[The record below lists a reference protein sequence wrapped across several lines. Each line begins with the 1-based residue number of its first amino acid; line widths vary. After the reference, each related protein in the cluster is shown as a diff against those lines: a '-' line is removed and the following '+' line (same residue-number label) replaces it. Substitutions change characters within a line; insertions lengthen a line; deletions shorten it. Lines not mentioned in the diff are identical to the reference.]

1 MGKFNKA
8 GFCEDSHESAELVG
22 PPSLVPGAHGSQDR
36 RRPGCA
42 VRAPEKGRA
51 LGLGKLP
58 LARAATSQVDVECF
72 PVLKAFPFFLY
83 PQQLLNEENL
93 RKQEESVQ
101 KQEAM
106 RQGGFRSARG
116 CLRGCVRG
124 GRAQAGRAR
133 RARRASCHGGGTAAS
148 GAWVLRRRGRG
159 LLPRAR
165 DRLGLIC
172 SVSSSA
178 GLSCG
183 QSSWASL
190 EGGRGVR
197 LNPPAFPGSHHGAGN
212 GAAAQE

>member
-133 RARRASCHGGGTAAS
+133 RARRASCHGGAQRLQALGSS
-148 GAWVLRRRGRG
+148 GGVDAVCFPGPVTG
-159 LLPRAR
+159 SA
-165 DRLGLIC
+165 
-172 SVSSSA
+172 SSA
-178 GLSCG
+178 VSAPPQGCPV
-183 QSSWASL
+183 
-190 EGGRGVR
+190 GRV
-197 LNPPAFPGSHHGAGN
+197 PGPHWR
-212 GAAAQE
+212 GAAACG